1 MGKYTGLLLILLGIA
16 GLIFAASFIYQRNT
30 PSRLAFRL
38 TEIKSVETTQ
48 KIRRPTIIRI
58 PTLDLELPIVPTKL
72 ENSRWQ
78 ATSEGVSYL
87 TTTPQPG
94 ESGNSIMY
102 GHNWPNLLGRLKQV
116 KPGQIIEVLFS
127 DGNKSTFE
135 IAFTTVVTPDQT
147 HILNQTDD
155 RRLTLYTC
163 TGFLDSKRFVVT
175 AISS

>member
-1 MGKYTGLLLILLGIA
+1 MGKYTGLFFIFLGLA
-16 GLIFAASFIYQRNT
+16 GLIFATYLIYQRNT

-38 TEIKSVETTQ
+38 AEIKSVRTTPST
-48 KIRRPTIIRI
+48 KI
-58 PTLDLELPIVPTKL
+58 PTVIRLPSLDLELPIIPTELVDSK
-72 ENSRWQ
+72 WQ

-94 ESGNSIMY
+94 ETGNSIMY
-102 GHNWPNLLGRLKQV
+102 GHNWPNLLGRLTQV
-116 KPGQIIEVLFS
+116 KPGQTIEVLFS